1 MYNSLALKLL
11 DVYKY
16 VNKSQLANNFISIK
30 GDSMPVW
37 FTACPCCMFNSFS
50 KLPPPQILL
59 KHKNKLDHI
68 FTYTSK
74 HTNL

>member
-30 GDSMPVW
+30 GDSVVH
-37 FTACPCCMFNSFS
+37 S
-50 KLPPPQILL
+50 LPLL
-59 KHKNKLDHI
+59 HV
-68 FTYTSK
+68 
-74 HTNL
+74 